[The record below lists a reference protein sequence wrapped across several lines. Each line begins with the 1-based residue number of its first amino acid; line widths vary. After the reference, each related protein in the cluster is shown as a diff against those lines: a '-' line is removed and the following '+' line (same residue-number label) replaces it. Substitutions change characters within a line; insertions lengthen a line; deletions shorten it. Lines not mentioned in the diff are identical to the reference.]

1 MKYFNEGQGKMCKAL
16 SIRIKQK
23 AIKNEY
29 TGKKRWL
36 VALVRHKSDRYNVLS
51 TP

>member
-29 TGKKRWL
+29 TGKKTL
-36 VALVRHKSDRYNVLS
+36 ASSVGPS
-51 TP
+51 